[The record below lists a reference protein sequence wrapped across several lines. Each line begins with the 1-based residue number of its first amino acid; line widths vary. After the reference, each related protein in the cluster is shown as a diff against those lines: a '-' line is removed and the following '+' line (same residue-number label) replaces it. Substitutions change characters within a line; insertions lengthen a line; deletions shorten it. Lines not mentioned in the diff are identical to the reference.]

1 MEKILTSKELND
13 FPEGILF
20 QNFLSEEHW
29 IAHYLVIEKRSA
41 SRPSP
46 AVKHVQGILHHI

>member
-20 QNFLSEEHW
+20 QNFLSEEQW
-29 IAHYLVIEKRSA
+29 IAQYLVIEKRSA

-46 AVKHVQGILHHI
+46 AVKYVQGILHHI